1 MSNRRGAVIPIS
13 SFVSS
18 IREGS
23 TFDVLLM
30 SLHTARRLLMTQI
43 DDATVLHVRRESVTE
58 AAAALRS
65 RDLISY
71 SRGTIRILNRK
82 GLLSAS
88 CSCYRQIEFLH
99 AA

>member
-1 MSNRRGAVIPIS
+1 M
-13 SFVSS
+13 
-18 IREGS
+18 
-23 TFDVLLM
+23 L
-30 SLHTARRLLMTQI
+30 TQKYL
-43 DDATVLHVRRESVTE
+43 ATVLHVRRESVTE

-88 CSCYRQIEFLH
+88 CSCYRQVEFLQAQS
-99 AA
+99 AAADSVGLLRLQRRHSPPTAR